1 MAARRLSVGN
11 RRVRAEG
18 RSSASERERAV
29 LLSRIADL
37 ELRLQLLEARVRR
50 EAGQAK
56 VPGKAGKPEPK
67 GRPRPRCPGCLLELP
82 KGNRRELCVWCG
94 CEMAAVGGAFR

>member
-1 MAARRLSVGN
+1 MGARRLNVGN

-50 EAGQAK
+50 GASAK
-56 VPGKAGKPEPK
+56 ADPKAKPEPK

-82 KGNRRELCVWCG
+82 KGKRKELCVWCG